1 MKIWGMGSRLQNI
14 SKPVKTNVFLF
25 FWTNV
30 WRKLVIL
37 TVSIRGVVI
46 LVSAYAHK
54 GSCFAAVVKVKA

>member
-1 MKIWGMGSRLQNI
+1 M
-14 SKPVKTNVFLF
+14 
-25 FWTNV
+25 

-54 GSCFAAVVKVKA
+54 GSCFAAVVKVKALELY